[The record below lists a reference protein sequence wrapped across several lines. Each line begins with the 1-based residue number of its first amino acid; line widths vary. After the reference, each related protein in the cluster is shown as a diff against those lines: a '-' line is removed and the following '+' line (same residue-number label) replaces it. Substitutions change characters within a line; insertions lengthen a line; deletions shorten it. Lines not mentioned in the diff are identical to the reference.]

1 MNYNGIVIEIIWM
14 KYILLI
20 VILAGCISNKPTR
33 HYLEKRPPQPFRY
46 EDERVYYFQKTFWTL
61 SEFEKEFGHK
71 PDDSLLLKN
80 RMDARENDLD
90 SIYGHAYDSLKNH

>member
-1 MNYNGIVIEIIWM
+1 M
-14 KYILLI
+14 KLFLVFMLLI
-20 VILAGCISNKPTR
+20 SGCRSVHNS
-33 HYLEKRPPQPFRY
+33 RPEPFKF